1 MKREVEMKKLDAFV
15 GEIYKGEKSTFYCFF
30 KFWINQVSDST
41 VWSSCTSDQSDESSA
56 VQNFQKAAQ

>member
-30 KFWINQVSDST
+30 KF
-41 VWSSCTSDQSDESSA
+41 
-56 VQNFQKAAQ
+56 